1 MKARVVTVSELEI
14 RKQVKKEFDRLKGD
28 VYDSVVKDVVPQ
40 FAAVCLCVLHREYGF
55 GAKRMKRFLDSV
67 NAEFEFMG
75 YGVLGKDYSPQDC
88 LNFLKDEYKI
98 DVDKELENSEGGD
111 QSE

>member
-14 RKQVKKEFDRLKGD
+14 RAQVEKEFDRLKGD

-40 FAAVCLCVLHREYGF
+40 FTAVCLCVLHREYGF
-55 GAKRMKRFLDSV
+55 GAKRMKRFLDKV
-67 NAEFEFMG
+67 NAEFEYMG
-75 YGVLGKDYSPQDC
+75 YGVLGKNYSPQDC
-88 LNFLKDEYKI
+88 LNFLKEEYNI
-98 DVDKELENSEGGD
+98 DVDKELENAEGTN